1 MVLKLLSLCG
11 KVILRIVNDIPEK
24 EIMKRNLL

>member
-11 KVILRIVNDIPEK
+11 KVNIRIVNDTPQK
-24 EIMKRNLL
+24 EIMKRDLL